1 MTLLSYV
8 TVAVALEF
16 FLCKT
21 KLVDF
26 PVLERLTQ
34 YNFKG
39 SFGKLKPVD
48 SGCFHLSTIVLDSS
62 IGIEFI
68 VEIER
73 FGFHCECGA
82 FECYKGLG

>member
-1 MTLLSYV
+1 MTLLSCV

-39 SFGKLKPVD
+39 LFGKLKPEAGRSCPAAEGRSD
-48 SGCFHLSTIVLDSS
+48 L
-62 IGIEFI
+62 
-68 VEIER
+68 
-73 FGFHCECGA
+73 
-82 FECYKGLG
+82 GLACTE